1 MSLQEKYQTLL
12 ELAKQNGTSYELS
25 EADGVLHITGNAPS
39 EEAKQQ
45 LWDEYNRIDPDYRAG
60 DLMLNV
66 SVGGAAA
73 GGAVRATGAADW
85 GAGAVVAAP
94 TRAGATGSTASIVL
108 PAPGGSRRN
117 VYSRTTR
124 PDAQLT
130 STIRSR

>member
-12 ELAKQNGTSYELS
+12 ELANQNGTSYELS
-25 EADGVLHITGNAPS
+25 EGDGVLHVTGTAPS

-73 GGAVRATGAADW
+73 GGGHTYTVVSGDNLTKIGEKYGVTWQKIYEANQDILKDPDKIFPGQELKIPGA
-85 GAGAVVAAP
+85 
-94 TRAGATGSTASIVL
+94 
-108 PAPGGSRRN
+108 
-117 VYSRTTR
+117 
-124 PDAQLT
+124 
-130 STIRSR
+130 

>member
-12 ELAKQNGTSYELS
+12 ELANQNGTSYELS
-25 EADGVLHITGNAPS
+25 EGDGVLHINGTAPS

-73 GGAVRATGAADW
+73 GGGGGHTYTVESGDNLTKIGQKYGITWQQIFEANKDIISDPDKIFPGQELKIPGA
-85 GAGAVVAAP
+85 
-94 TRAGATGSTASIVL
+94 
-108 PAPGGSRRN
+108 
-117 VYSRTTR
+117 
-124 PDAQLT
+124 
-130 STIRSR
+130 